1 MKTKRQALILRL
13 IREREI
19 ETQEELAELLRQ
31 EGIEVTQATVSRDVK
46 ELRLVKVPTGNGRY
60 RYEAPYEST
69 SGDVLHRA
77 RRSFQDYVIEVNYT
91 QNLIIIKTLS
101 GTANAVAA
109 AIDAL
114 RWPEIL
120 GTIAGDDTILVIVK
134 ADADE
139 LTVEPVR
146 HILEEFRRLRQQG

>member
-19 ETQEELAELLRQ
+19 ETQEELADLLRQ

-46 ELRLVKVPTGNGRY
+46 ELRLVKMPTGNGRY
-60 RYEAPYEST
+60 RYDAPYEPT
-69 SGDVLHRA
+69 SGDMLRRA

-91 QNLIIIKTLS
+91 QNMVILKTLS

-134 ADADE
+134 ADLDE
-139 LTVEPVR
+139 PPLEPVGT
-146 HILEEFRRLRQQG
+146 ILDEFRKLRQQE

>member
-19 ETQEELAELLRQ
+19 ETQEELADLLRQ

-60 RYEAPYEST
+60 RYDAPYEAT
-69 SGDVLHRA
+69 SGDVLRRA

-91 QNLIIIKTLS
+91 QNMVIVKTLS

-120 GTIAGDDTILVIVK
+120 GTIAGDDTILVILK

-139 LTVEPVR
+139 LPMEPVR
-146 HILEEFRRLRQQG
+146 TVLEEFRKLRQQG

>member
-1 MKTKRQALILRL
+1 MLR
-13 IREREI
+13 
-19 ETQEELAELLRQ
+19 
-31 EGIEVTQATVSRDVK
+31 
-46 ELRLVKVPTGNGRY
+46 
-60 RYEAPYEST
+60 
-69 SGDVLHRA
+69 RA

-91 QNLIIIKTLS
+91 QNMVILKTLS

-134 ADADE
+134 ADLDE
-139 LTVEPVR
+139 PPLEPVGT
-146 HILEEFRRLRQQG
+146 ILDEFRKLRQQE

>member
-1 MKTKRQALILRL
+1 MKTRRQALILRL

-19 ETQEELAELLRQ
+19 ETQEGLADLLRQ
-31 EGIEVTQATVSRDVK
+31 QGIEVTQATVSRDVK

-60 RYEAPYEST
+60 RYSAPYESA
-69 SGDVLHRA
+69 SGDVVRRA

-91 QNLIIIKTLS
+91 QNMIILKTLS

-109 AIDAL
+109 AVDAL

-120 GTIAGDDTILVIVK
+120 ATVAGDDTILVITK

-139 LTVEPVR
+139 QPAGAVR
-146 HILEEFRRLRQQG
+146 SILEEFRKLRQEG

>member
-19 ETQEELAELLRQ
+19 ETQEELADLLRQ

-46 ELRLVKVPTGNGRY
+46 ELRLVKIPTGNGHY
-60 RYEAPYEST
+60 RYDAPYEPT
-69 SGDVLHRA
+69 SGDMLRRA

-91 QNLIIIKTLS
+91 QNMVILKTLS

-134 ADADE
+134 ADLDE
-139 LTVEPVR
+139 PPLEPVGT
-146 HILEEFRRLRQQG
+146 ILDEFRKLRQQE